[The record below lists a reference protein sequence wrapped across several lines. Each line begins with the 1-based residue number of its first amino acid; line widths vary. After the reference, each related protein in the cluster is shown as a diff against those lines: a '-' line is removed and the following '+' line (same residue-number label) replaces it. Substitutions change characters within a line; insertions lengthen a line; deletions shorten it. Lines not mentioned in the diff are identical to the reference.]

1 MLLRN
6 AEITDRETLT
16 GIADRMSLRSA
27 VVVVVDRW
35 GAGFLGP
42 QGNTWLDTPAV
53 NRLAARSLL
62 CETVVADSPRLE
74 DALAAYWTGRH
85 VLEPRAD
92 PSLIAACGKRG
103 VATVLVTDELLVAE
117 HPLAA
122 AFQQIV
128 SVPAVAAAEA
138 EESGMARLFAA
149 AAEALSQ
156 LAPPYWL
163 WIHSRGMSGP
173 WDAPLAFR
181 EQFRDEEDPH
191 PGDFTAPPEQRIE
204 RQFDPDELLKIVH
217 AYAGQVSLLD
227 QQLGGLMEFIEA
239 RREPELLLAVTSPR
253 GYPLGE
259 HGRIGPCDEALYG
272 ELLHVPL
279 LVHLPYRPSG
289 PQRTHEILQPHDLG
303 AAIGEHFGVA
313 ASSRLGQIAH
323 HHAPAGAECAVAVN
337 GNQRAIRTRAWF
349 CRETMAEGEK
359 RYELFAKPDDRW
371 EMNEV
376 ASRCGHEVELLAAAL
391 DQFELAARAGK
402 LAELP
407 PLPELL
413 RDTWR

>member
-1 MLLRN
+1 
-6 AEITDRETLT
+6 
-16 GIADRMSLRSA
+16 MSLRSA

-42 QGNTWLDTPAV
+42 QGNTWLDTPAM

-62 CETVVADSPRLE
+62 CETVLADSPRLE
-74 DALAAYWTGRH
+74 DALSAYCTGRH
-85 VLEPRAD
+85 VLEPRAKQ
-92 PSLIAACGKRG
+92 SLFAACSERG
-103 VATVLVTDELLVAE
+103 ITSVLVTDETLVAE

-128 SVPAVAAAEA
+128 SVTAVADEQPAANA
-138 EESGMARLFAA
+138 EDTGMARLFAA
-149 AAEALSQ
+149 AAETLSQ
-156 LAPPYWL
+156 LAPPYLL

-173 WDAPLAFR
+173 WDAPLPFR
-181 EQFRDEEDPH
+181 EQFRDDEDPH
-191 PGDFTAPPEQRIE
+191 PGDFTAPPELRID
-204 RQFDPDELLKIVH
+204 RRFDPDELLKIVH
-217 AYAGQVSLLD
+217 TYAGQVSLLD
-227 QQLGGLMEFIEA
+227 QQLGGLVEFIEA

-259 HGRIGPCDEALYG
+259 HGRIGPGDEALYG

-279 LVHLPYRPSG
+279 LVQFPDQPRA
-289 PQRTHEILQPHDLG
+289 PQRTQEVLQSHELG
-303 AAIGEHFGVA
+303 AAIGEHFGLLPR
-313 ASSRLGQIAH
+313 SRLGQIARH
-323 HHAPAGAECAVAVN
+323 DLYAPAECAVAVN
-337 GNQRAIRTRAWF
+337 GGQRAIHTPAWF
-349 CRETMAEGEK
+349 CRETMADGEK

-391 DQFELAARAGK
+391 DQFELAARSGK